1 MFVFLLLC
9 LLLINTLEFRE
20 FDFTSIYVMLSK
32 VYNNVLICTNV
43 LRIVVALYALD
54 SDDTLIFEI
63 ITNLA
68 CT

>member
-1 MFVFLLLC
+1 
-9 LLLINTLEFRE
+9 
-20 FDFTSIYVMLSK
+20 MLSK

-54 SDDTLIFEI
+54 SDVTLIFEI